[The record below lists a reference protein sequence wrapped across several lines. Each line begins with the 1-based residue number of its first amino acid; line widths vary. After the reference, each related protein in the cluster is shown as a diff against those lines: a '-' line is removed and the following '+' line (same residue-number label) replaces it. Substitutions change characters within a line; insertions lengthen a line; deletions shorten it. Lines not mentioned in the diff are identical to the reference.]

1 MEEVQVEMS
10 LTVSAISSAKHK
22 KVTRT
27 PLYGCA
33 IAD

>member
-10 LTVSAISSAKHK
+10 LTVCAISSAKHK
-22 KVTRT
+22 KVTRIA
-27 PLYGCA
+27 LYGCA